1 MKGDMLMLGSF
12 APLGISLSVKS
23 ILLTLILSV
32 WGCTYGS
39 YSERYP
45 FQSGFDGGVSP
56 SFWTQKVLI
65 TGWGFTMATP
75 YGPFNIGYLQWQR
88 NIDQPK
94 EPAKPTDA
102 IAVVPR

>member
-1 MKGDMLMLGSF
+1 MLGALS
-12 APLGISLSVKS
+12 PLGVSWSLKS
-23 ILLTLILSV
+23 ILLGLLGLLFSS
-32 WGCTYGS
+32 CSYGTHS
-39 YSERYP
+39 DRLP

-88 NIDQPK
+88 NIDPPK
-94 EPAKPTDA
+94 TPAEPASVSGLIVK
-102 IAVVPR
+102 